1 MIALPSGWT
10 SYHLGGQSQFAPGT
24 IPKGGTHFQI
34 DRQKTELA
42 VFMEKPT
49 DEEIYDYRKGHPEF
63 DLYLDGL
70 ILFFLAK
77 LGNQPRS
84 DAPFNTRRLPR
95 NLRGIPYGYEPGKR
109 LLLDV
114 KLICSATNTIKALRV
129 TTLSPALSEALT
141 KAVVKQMHA
150 PLSRFEYDQAI
161 EKAYAEHPTAD
172 TMVERALIV
181 FSDQVVGEKHAA
193 PQTVLQSE
201 DIADAECKA
210 GKGVA
215 RPSAL
220 EHITLNTG
228 HMRVSPREEVSQEV
242 IDICRDLIVRSTSP
256 NAHIP
261 IPACEPYFVKSVV
274 DGSNMCATVSKLVAG
289 TQIPVVAI
297 GVALEAGYGVKLWE
311 EMHSSAN
318 MPLITEADSAPK
330 RPWVAARLEFE
341 GIFLAFDAMHWLG
354 DFERCLA
361 FAFADYASQEEC
373 MTH

>member
-1 MIALPSGWT
+1 MITLPNGWT

-24 IPKGGTHFQI
+24 FPTGGTHFQI
-34 DRQKTELA
+34 DRQRTELA

-63 DLYLDGL
+63 GVYLEGL
-70 ILFFLAK
+70 ILVFLAK
-77 LGNQPRS
+77 LGKQPWF
-84 DAPFNTRRLPR
+84 DAPYNVRRLPQK
-95 NLRGIPYGYEPGKR
+95 LRGIPYGYEPGKR

-114 KLICSATNTIKALRV
+114 KLIDSTTNTIKALRV

-150 PLSRFEYDQAI
+150 PLSRSEYNQAI
-161 EKAYAEHPTAD
+161 EKAYAEHPTAES
-172 TMVERALIV
+172 MVERALIV
-181 FSDQVVGEKHAA
+181 SSDQVAGAERASA
-193 PQTVLQSE
+193 PAVPKSE
-201 DIADAECKA
+201 AIADAECKA

-215 RPSAL
+215 QPDAL

-228 HMRVSPREEVSQEV
+228 HTRVSPREEVSQEV
-242 IDICRDLIVRSTSP
+242 IDICRNLIVRSTSP

-274 DGSNMCATVSKLVAG
+274 DGSNMRATVSKLVAG
-289 TQIPVVAI
+289 TQIPVVEI

-318 MPLITEADSAPK
+318 MPLIIEADSAPK

-361 FAFADYASQEEC
+361 FAFADYASQEKPL
-373 MTH
+373 TH